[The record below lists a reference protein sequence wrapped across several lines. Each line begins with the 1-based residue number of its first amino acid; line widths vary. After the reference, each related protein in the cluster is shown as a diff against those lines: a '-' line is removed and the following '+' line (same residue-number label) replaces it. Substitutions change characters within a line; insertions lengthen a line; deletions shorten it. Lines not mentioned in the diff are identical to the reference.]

1 MKFISTRCAPDAQ
14 KTVSFA
20 EAILNPL
27 PSDGGLYVPAFEE
40 NLRSWLLYM
49 NDKTSFQSI
58 AGSLTSGLIKEE
70 FSPIISEAIATRAFP
85 FSPELKQLDDGLF
98 VLELFHGPTGNIK
111 DFGISYFASCLEH
124 VCIMQETNATVLAV
138 TNGETGASIVSAF
151 RGKKHLKAVL
161 LFSDGCKA
169 RGFTAEDLIE
179 NGGNV
184 LPVEVDGT
192 TAECF
197 DVIREIYKD
206 FRVVQKY
213 NLTLANTV
221 NIARLVPLTFC
232 YAYAFSRLKTKVYGD
247 IYYSGF
253 SGNYSNLVAGLYGWK
268 FGLPLTGFVANSTDS
283 LVVDTLG
290 KASVL
295 DSVVPLYKRG
305 EADPANPSSLER
317 LEQVF
322 SVSPQVLRA
331 LVYPAAVSEEDK
343 ERACKDAFMRYHY
356 LMDPETAAAYAASQ
370 KRQDIVGQDDGTVVL
385 LAKKHPSLSAGQVRK
400 WCGEEPKTPEHLSGL
415 FDPQSGVNRISAS
428 AAAILAMLS
437 LVQF

>member
-14 KTVSFA
+14 ETVSFA
-20 EAILNPL
+20 DAILKPL

-58 AGSLTSGLIKEE
+58 AGSITSGLIKEE
-70 FSPIISEAIATRAFP
+70 FSPIISESIATRAFP
-85 FSPELKQLDDGLF
+85 FSPELKKLDDNLY
-98 VLELFHGPTGNIK
+98 VLELFHGPTGNCK

-161 LFSDGCKA
+161 LFSDGSPA
-169 RGFTAEDLIE
+169 RGFTAADLIE
-179 NGGNV
+179 NGGNI

-192 TAECF
+192 DDECF
-197 DVIREIYKD
+197 DVIREIYEDK
-206 FRVVQKY
+206 RVVEQY

-221 NIARLVPLTFC
+221 NIGRLMPMTFC
-232 YAYAFSRLKTKVYGD
+232 YAYAFSRLKTKVFGD
-247 IYYSGF
+247 IYYSGY

-268 FGLPLTGFVANSTDS
+268 FGLPLTGFVANCTDS

-295 DSVVPLYKRG
+295 DSVVPLHKRG

-322 SVSPQVLRA
+322 DVSPQVLRA
-331 LVYPAAVSEEDK
+331 LVYPAVVTEEDK
-343 ERACKDAFMRYHY
+343 ERACKDAFMKYRY

-370 KRQDIVGQDDGTVVL
+370 KRQDIVAQDDGTVVL
-385 LAKKHPSLSAGQVRK
+385 LAKKLPALSADQVRK
-400 WCGEEPKTPEHLSGL
+400 WCGEAPKMPEEFAGL
-415 FDPQSGVNRISAS
+415 YDAPEGVNKVSCS
-428 AAAILAMLS
+428 AAAILALLA